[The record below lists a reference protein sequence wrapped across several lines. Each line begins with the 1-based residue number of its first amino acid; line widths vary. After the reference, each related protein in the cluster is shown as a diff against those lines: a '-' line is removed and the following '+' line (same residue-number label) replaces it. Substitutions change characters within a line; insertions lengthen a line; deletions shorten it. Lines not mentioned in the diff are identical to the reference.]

1 MDKLLTAKEL
11 SELTGINQNTIYRL
25 ARKGEIP
32 YYKFGNAIRFNAKD
46 FKKGETDGKTE
57 ILAKTIR

>member
-25 ARKGEIP
+25 VRSGNIP
-32 YYKFGNAIRFNAKD
+32 YYKIGTAIRFNAEE
-46 FKKGETDGKTE
+46 FKKGETDEKTK
-57 ILAKTIR
+57 ILAETTR